1 MSEEDGAAA
10 AWDAEYAAGRY
21 LDEPPV
27 PFVRDILAA
36 ARAAGVDSGLYIGCG
51 NGRNYLPL
59 VAGGLDLTGLDV
71 SSAAIAQLAA
81 RAPWRRDRLV
91 RGDLAALPDGAAYPL
106 VIGIQVF
113 QHGDRAAAHAHL
125 RAAQRRLSPGG
136 LFCLR
141 VNAVG
146 TDVWPAHEV
155 TERDPG
161 DGGFTVRYLAGPK
174 RGLLIHFFSAAE
186 LAALFPAPA
195 FAPVLPMRRRSTRRD
210 LPSAG
215 QWTQWECIWQGVS
228 GGAVLP

>member
-1 MSEEDGAAA
+1 MSDKTSA

-21 LDEPPV
+21 VDEPPV

-36 ARAAGVDSGLYIGCG
+36 ARSAGVDSGLYIGCG

-71 SSAAIAQLAA
+71 SSAAIDQLAA
-81 RAPWRRDRLV
+81 RAPGRRDRLV
-91 RGDLAALPDGAAYPL
+91 RGDLAALPDGEVYPL

-113 QHGDRAAAHAHL
+113 QHGDRAATHAHL
-125 RAAQRRLSPGG
+125 RAAQHRLSPGG

-155 TERDPG
+155 TERGRG
-161 DGGFTVRYLAGPK
+161 DGGFTVRYVEGPK
-174 RGLLIHFFSAAE
+174 RGLLIHFFAAAE
-186 LAALFPAPA
+186 LAALFPASA
-195 FAPVLPMRRRSTRRD
+195 FAPVLPMRPRSTRRD

>member
-1 MSEEDGAAA
+1 MSDKTSA

-21 LDEPPV
+21 VDEPPV

-36 ARAAGVDSGLYIGCG
+36 ARSAGVDSGLYIGCG

-71 SSAAIAQLAA
+71 SSAAIDQLAA
-81 RAPWRRDRLV
+81 RAPGRRDRLV
-91 RGDLAALPDGAAYPL
+91 RGDLSALPDGATYPL
-106 VIGIQVF
+106 LIGIQVF
-113 QHGDRAAAHAHL
+113 QHGDRAAAHAHI
-125 RAAQRRLSPGG
+125 RAAQHRLSPGG

-155 TERDPG
+155 TERDPA

-174 RGLLIHFFSAAE
+174 RGLPIHFFSAAE
-186 LAALFPAPA
+186 LAALFPARD
-195 FAPVLPMRRRSTRRD
+195 FTPVLALRRQSTRRD
-210 LPSAG
+210 PPAPG
-215 QWTQWECIWQGVS
+215 QWTQWESIWQGERHDRER
-228 GGAVLP
+228 